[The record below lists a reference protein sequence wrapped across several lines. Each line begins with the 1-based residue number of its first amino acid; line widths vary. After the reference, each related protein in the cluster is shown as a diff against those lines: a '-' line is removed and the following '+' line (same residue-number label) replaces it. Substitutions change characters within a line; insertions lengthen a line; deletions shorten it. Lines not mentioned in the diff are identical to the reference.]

1 VIARHTHKQDGN
13 QPETYASRIPRALAI
28 VTDAGR
34 EVGLH
39 GNDADRSSLAAL
51 EEDRH
56 SLSGRSGRAV
66 AGIRY
71 HYLRALYHE
80 TLPMLEKAGFTY
92 DTTLAFAE
100 HEGFRCGCSFPFRPY
115 SLAEERPLDLVELPL
130 AVMDGTLQEPH
141 YRGLGAKE
149 AELAAASLLGRA
161 LRSGGAVSLLWHNNR
176 FDRRVSR
183 GYDKV
188 YWRLVDQALSHGAWC
203 ASAEEIVARWK
214 ETTS

>member
-1 VIARHTHKQDGN
+1 M
-13 QPETYASRIPRALAI
+13 
-28 VTDAGR
+28 
-34 EVGLH
+34 GLH
-39 GNDADRSSLAAL
+39 GNDADRLALA
-51 EEDRH
+51 EVSRDRAD
-56 SLSGRSGRAV
+56 LSGRAGRSV

-80 TLPMLEKAGFTY
+80 TLPLLEQAGFAY

-141 YRGLGAKE
+141 YRGLAAAD
-149 AELAAASLLGRA
+149 AELAAASVLARA

-176 FDRRVSR
+176 FDKRVSR

-188 YWRLVDQALSHGAWC
+188 YWRLLDQTLAHGGWC
-203 ASAEEIVARWK
+203 AGAADVVARWK
-214 ETTS
+214 EATA